1 MKKRKKNSG
10 RQDDIQQPD
19 MPEAGPDLSGI
30 DISNLSDAELEALT
44 SPQSAAE
51 AEPAVPE
58 VEALAGEAPA
68 EAVVAASGP
77 DEIESIEIPEPEMDE
92 LLAELLAQE
101 ASMESVDV
109 PVEVPAGIAVEIPFP
124 VEAAAEPVAEASFEQ
139 SAPQIAELAATLA
152 AAPVLDT
159 APLEPEFPEP
169 EMPEV
174 LEFAAAEEPLSADAH
189 ALQPEP
195 LEMELLASPALEAP
209 VEALEAALEEAPQ
222 PEVPAAAELAPEP
235 AVEAFAAQARE
246 PVEAPIEVELAAEPA
261 PPQPALEAVV
271 RSIDQALES
280 APAVA
285 SVAETAAPV
294 HHHKQFSQLD
304 DYVVFS
310 LAGTDYAVPVR
321 DVAEIGRI
329 PSITRLPN
337 VPDFIR
343 GITNLRGE
351 VVPVLSLPVLLGLQ
365 DNPATARGRVL
376 FLQPRERVS
385 STGLV
390 VDEVKGIQ
398 RIQSQQLEQVTGLV
412 DDKVTAVL
420 RGVHGRGDRLL
431 NVLDLEQLFHLQEFQ
446 QLESR

>member
-1 MKKRKKNSG
+1 MSRRKKNG
-10 RQDDIQQPD
+10 DIPQDDRRPDIQGGEVD
-19 MPEAGPDLSGI
+19 LAGL
-30 DISNLSDAELEALT
+30 DISQLTESELEALT
-44 SPQSAAE
+44 APGPLI
-51 AEPAVPE
+51 AEPPDAAAGGE
-58 VEALAGEAPA
+58 MEAL
-68 EAVVAASGP
+68 
-77 DEIESIEIPEPEMDE
+77 DIPEPEMDD
-92 LLAELLAQE
+92 LLAELLAHEPPVEMEAAPEAEPQRSIEAPVELDCALEPALEAVPEPEFVALADLDVPDEVLAAPIPEPDLPVSIAVDAEPLLPETQPSLPEPVALEAVDESVEAVELAPDEPAGPVLEAAVE
-101 ASMESVDV
+101 AS
-109 PVEVPAGIAVEIPFP
+109 
-124 VEAAAEPVAEASFEQ
+124 VEAAAPV
-139 SAPQIAELAATLA
+139 PPAELET
-152 AAPVLDT
+152 P
-159 APLEPEFPEP
+159 
-169 EMPEV
+169 
-174 LEFAAAEEPLSADAH
+174 
-189 ALQPEP
+189 
-195 LEMELLASPALEAP
+195 
-209 VEALEAALEEAPQ
+209 
-222 PEVPAAAELAPEP
+222 
-235 AVEAFAAQARE
+235 
-246 PVEAPIEVELAAEPA
+246 AEPP
-261 PPQPALEAVV
+261 PPQPALETVV
-271 RSIDQALES
+271 RSIDQALEA

-285 SVAETAAPV
+285 SLAEPAAPA

-304 DYVVFS
+304 DYVVFALS
-310 LAGTDYAVPVR
+310 GTDYAVPVR

-365 DNPATARGRVL
+365 DAPATARGRVL

-412 DDKVTAVL
+412 DDKVTSVL